1 MYPFLFQFALRLFF
15 LDFDVRFLGTA
26 ILLGL
31 CLYIIFYTTNYT
43 IKVHFSQGKIS
54 LKNYYEGTEEYREYQ
69 QSFNSPP
76 LSKRFDTKKYGEERF
91 KRLAKDTKTKKEVF
105 HKTAVDEARTAIQA
119 EN

>member
-1 MYPFLFQFALRLFF
+1 M
-15 LDFDVRFLGTA
+15 
-26 ILLGL
+26 
-31 CLYIIFYTTNYT
+31 
-43 IKVHFSQGKIS
+43 
-54 LKNYYEGTEEYREYQ
+54 KNYYEGTEEYREYQ